1 MQALSQS
8 AFLQALGYAIANSL
22 WQAALLWLLAAV
34 CNGLIKLPAQVK
46 YKVALAAQ
54 FGAFIW
60 FVITLQFYYVKC
72 SEAINQ
78 LGYNGVTNANALV
91 LRPGMHSFSSVLLT
105 VILKAEMLLPYLSVA
120 YMCLLTFLAVRW
132 VRGYRETQLIK
143 TSGLQKIDIEWRL
156 FIKKVADHIG
166 IKKQV
171 RIYVSALVKG
181 PLTLG
186 FLKPVILVPLA
197 SINSLTTYQLEAVLL
212 HELAHIK
219 RADYLINIIQT
230 IIETALFFNPFTQ
243 LLSKMIR
250 RERENS
256 CDDWVL
262 QFQYDASAYAE
273 ALLRIAYLQHA
284 PALAMNAAAGKE
296 NDLLWRV
303 KRMLNQQQKTFQYR
317 NRLVALLMITGIL
330 TSVAWF
336 HPQVKKETT
345 VKPVTASK
353 QPVVVE
359 PMSAKIDNPWFN
371 PVSFL
376 NKPLQAEVDKA
387 VKDAKAALQVSTE
400 LTLDKTGEVLENVF
414 ANTGDNDQTA
424 NVNLP
429 QILNAAGN
437 AANNALK
444 NVNLSTGESTI
455 DMKGM
460 KDSLN
465 LGSIINLAINK
476 GLKSVDWKGVGD
488 ELKTSQAELKKVLND
503 KALNENVS
511 GAKIKEAV
519 LNSLNSVKSTIF
531 RVNST
536 SADDEEDSPGV
547 SLQAGSGS
555 KATKSKREIKLQM
568 KAKAT
573 QVNRS
578 VDSLV
583 KVYSRVNTGAASI
596 TASGVGIDANTD
608 DDENVVAVAN
618 TPAVNGYGI
627 TNFIP
632 VKYNQGLPYNVSVGA
647 GNMVTVKSI
656 GSSTLIAVKEDA
668 DNTSSYKK
676 RITIQTLDS
685 TGQRHTFHVT
695 VEMFQ

>member
-22 WQAALLWLLAAV
+22 WQAALLWLLAAA
-34 CNGLIKLPAQVK
+34 CNGLVKLPAQVK

-54 FGAFIW
+54 FGAFVW

-78 LGYNGVTNANALV
+78 LGYSGLTNANALV
-91 LRPGMHSFSSVLLT
+91 LRPGMQSFSAVLLT
-105 VILKAEMLLPYLSVA
+105 IILKAEMLLPYLSVA

-132 VRGYRETQLIK
+132 VRGYQQTQLIK

-171 RIYVSALVKG
+171 RIYVSEFVKG

-197 SINSLTTYQLEAVLL
+197 SINSLTPYQLEAVLL

-219 RADYLINIIQT
+219 RADYLVNIIQT

-414 ANTGDNDQTA
+414 TNTGDNGQTSS
-424 NVNLP
+424 VNLP
-429 QILNAAGN
+429 HILNVAGD

-444 NVNLSTGESTI
+444 NVSLSSGEGT
-455 DMKGM
+455 MGM

-465 LGSIINLAINK
+465 LGNIINLAINK
-476 GLKSVDWKGVGD
+476 GLKTVDWKGVGE
-488 ELKTSQAELKKVLND
+488 ELKASQAELKKVLDD
-503 KALNENVS
+503 KTLNENVS
-511 GAKIKEAV
+511 GVKVKEVV
-519 LNSLNSVKSTIF
+519 LNSLNSVKNTIF
-531 RVNST
+531 RVNS
-536 SADDEEDSPGV
+536 SPADEDDDAPV
-547 SLQAGSGS
+547 ANAQSGS
-555 KATKSKREIKLQM
+555 SSKPTKSKREIKLQM

-573 QVNRS
+573 QVSRS
-578 VDSLV
+578 VDSLI
-583 KVYSRVNTGAASI
+583 KVYSRVNTGAASV
-596 TASGVGIDANTD
+596 TTSGVDTDANTED
-608 DDENVVAVAN
+608 GENEVAVAN

-627 TNFIP
+627 TNYIP
-632 VKYNQGLPYNVSVGA
+632 VKYNQSLPYNVSVGA

-656 GSSTLIAVKEDA
+656 GNSTLIAVKEDT

-685 TGQRHTFHVT
+685 TGLRHTFHVT
-695 VEMFQ
+695 VEMYQ

>member
-22 WQAALLWLLAAV
+22 WQAALLWLMAAV
-34 CNGLIKLPAQVK
+34 CNGLVKLPAQVK

-54 FGAFIW
+54 FGAFVW

-78 LGYNGVTNANALV
+78 LGYSGLTNANALV
-91 LRPGMHSFSSVLLT
+91 LHPGMHSFSSVLLT
-105 VILKAEMLLPYLSVA
+105 LILKAEMLLPYLSVA

-143 TSGLQKIDIEWRL
+143 HTGLQKIDIEWRL

-171 RIYVSALVKG
+171 RIYVSALVKS

-400 LTLDKTGEVLENVF
+400 LTLDKTGEVLQNVF
-414 ANTGDNDQTA
+414 ANTGDNEQTS

-429 QILNAAGN
+429 QILNIAGN
-437 AANNALK
+437 AANNALR
-444 NVNLSTGESTI
+444 NVNLSTGEGTI
-455 DMKGM
+455 DLKGM

-465 LGSIINLAINK
+465 LGNIINVAINK
-476 GLKSVDWKGVGD
+476 GLKTVDWKGVGD
-488 ELKTSQAELKKVLND
+488 ELKASQAELKKVLDD
-503 KALNENVS
+503 KTLNENVS
-511 GAKIKEAV
+511 GAKIKEEV
-519 LNSLNSVKSTIF
+519 LRSLNSVKSTIF

-536 SADDEEDSPGV
+536 SADDDDDSPGV
-547 SLQAGSGS
+547 SLQAGNS
-555 KATKSKREIKLQM
+555 KATKGKREIKLQM
-568 KAKAT
+568 KAKAA
-573 QVNRS
+573 QANRS
-578 VDSLV
+578 IDSLV
-583 KVYSRVNTGAASI
+583 KVYSRVNTGAANI
-596 TASGVGIDANTD
+596 TTSGVGIDANAED
-608 DDENVVAVAN
+608 NENEVAVAN

-627 TNFIP
+627 TNYIP
-632 VKYNQGLPYNVSVGA
+632 VKYNQSLPYNVSVGA
-647 GNMVTVKSI
+647 GNMVTVKPI
-656 GSSTLIAVKEDA
+656 GNSTLIAVKEDA

-685 TGQRHTFHVT
+685 TGLRHTFHVT
-695 VEMFQ
+695 VEMYQ